1 MWRAERPEGHST
13 IATESHIKSAESQG
27 CDVGRYW
34 HASGTVDTVDTVV
47 LILLIA
53 TWVTF

>member
-27 CDVGRYW
+27 CDT
-34 HASGTVDTVDTVV
+34 GTLLAL
-47 LILLIA
+47 LILLILLY
-53 TWVTF
+53 